1 MNNRKNDTAV
11 EFASAFRAIILYPEH
26 NSFSIDRMFNCM
38 GDDADM
44 RQLVMQYIEGMGGKD
59 SDITNAALILF
70 QLSDVLP
77 YRRDIKDA
85 HQDLIDAIKNKKLT
99 VEYANNLYL
108 LYHNDDRLTQVQG
121 RSFLATRLV
130 SNLKSPE
137 WQETVLKIRDIVEVK
152 LQAEVE
158 KLATAAEKISLLEKS
173 KTLPIFTEHLS
184 NFVVTGAF
192 GRTDSVVRIDAM
204 LDQIKRTQVEGSVL
218 KNSFR

>member
-11 EFASAFRAIILYPEH
+11 EFASAFRAIIQYPDH
-26 NSFSIDRMFNCM
+26 NSFSICRMFNCM

-44 RQLVMQYIEGMGGKD
+44 KKLVMQYIKDMGGKD

-130 SNLKSPE
+130 SNLKSPA

-218 KNSFR
+218 KNGFR